1 VSGEPMTEEMAT
13 GLDELSASNKI
24 VKFLVRAM
32 RDGSGMSVETA
43 AKELIEDLGLPADQ
57 VHAAVEMV
65 RALARDIQT
74 AQEPRGVVAGNIESW
89 YLGPRSEDRNWPT
102 LVEILREEGWTDD
115 ALDDLDQS
123 STKVVAQLP
132 SPNGTGSYDC
142 RGLVLGYVQS
152 GKTTNFTAVIAK
164 AADAG
169 YRFFLVLGGV
179 HNALRQQTQDRLNQ
193 QLWERHP
200 DLWYR
205 LTDEDDF
212 KFEPNVDAHL
222 SPTNNKRVLAIVKK
236 NGPRL
241 RALRKWLIGARSE
254 NLEACPMLIIDDE
267 ADQATPNTAKPDRNP
282 TAMNRLIRQ
291 LVNDVPKTAYVGY
304 TATPFAN
311 VLIDPNDATDLYP
324 RDFIVDLPRPNT
336 YIGPEAI
343 FGREALEF
351 DPDGTDIDDGGDFV
365 REVPSDELDDLR
377 PKGAKGRHDFYP
389 SITESLDAALR
400 YFLLSTAARRARGKG
415 NRHATALV
423 HTSQHVDV
431 HRKTAAIIKSHVKAL
446 GRRLAERD
454 GALLLELE
462 ETWRREEDLVP
473 AQDWDVD
480 PVDWA
485 DIAALLPTVAQ
496 DVEIIT
502 DNSQSDERLNF
513 DDRTPRVII
522 AVGGNTLS
530 RGLTLEG
537 LAVSFFVRTASAYD
551 TLLQMGRWFGYRHGY
566 ADLTRIWMTA
576 EMHAWFHHLAT
587 VEQEVRFDIERYAQ
601 GHEKPSDFGPRI
613 RTHPKLAITAASKMQ
628 HARKAQQSYSGRRI
642 QTILFNHADGD
653 WLRANIDAARNLA
666 VAAAS
671 AECVEARPGIQILGP
686 LPSVEMRSFLDGYRF
701 HEESRDLDSELIWKY
716 IEGRLNHGEL
726 THFRIAVMGRATCS
740 SELGAVDLG
749 LDQQVNCINR
759 SRMRIVGG
767 ASYADIKALMSRPD
781 RAVDLGLAPNQVPT
795 EAGDLAKVRNLPANG
810 GRGDGSGLLLL
821 YPVSKDSVPSRVGDD
836 AKRKSSVREPLQAA
850 EHVIGVGLVFPES
863 RDTGAKVDYVTADIR
878 DLGVDEPDAPDES
891 DEPPEEPD
899 VIAT

>member
-1 VSGEPMTEEMAT
+1 MTEDMAA
-13 GLDELSASNKI
+13 GLDELSANNKI

-32 RDGSGMSVETA
+32 RDGTGMSVEA
-43 AKELIEDLGLPADQ
+43 AAQELIEELELPADQ
-57 VHAAVEMV
+57 VNAAVEKV
-65 RALARDIQT
+65 RELARDIQT
-74 AQEPRGVVAGNIESW
+74 AQEPRGVVEGNIESW

-102 LVEILREEGWTDD
+102 LVQILREEGWTED
-115 ALDDLDQS
+115 ALDDLDRS

-132 SPNGTGSYDC
+132 NPNGTGRYDC

-212 KFEPNVDAHL
+212 RFEPNVDAHL

-241 RALRKWLIGARSE
+241 RALRKWLAGARPE
-254 NLEACPMLIIDDE
+254 ILEACPMLIIDDE

-282 TAMNRLIRQ
+282 TAMNRLIKG
-291 LVNDVPKTAYVGY
+291 LVNEVPKTAYVGY

-311 VLIDPNDATDLYP
+311 VLIDPNDETDLYP
-324 RDFIVDLPRPNT
+324 RDFIVDLPRPKS

-351 DPDGTDIDDGGDFV
+351 DPDGTDIDEGDDFV
-365 REVPSDELDDLR
+365 REVPPEELDDLR
-377 PKGAKGRHDFYP
+377 PRGAKGRHDFYP
-389 SITESLDAALR
+389 SITPSLDKALR

-431 HRKTAAIIKSHVKAL
+431 HRKTAAIIASHVKGLA
-446 GRRLAERD
+446 RRLAERD
-454 GALLLELE
+454 AVLLGELE
-462 ETWRREEDLVP
+462 ELWLLEEDLVP
-473 AQDWDVD
+473 AEPWDVE

-496 DVEIIT
+496 VVEVIT
-502 DNSQSDERLNF
+502 DNSQSDERLSF
-513 DDRTPRVII
+513 DDATPRVII

-601 GHEKPSDFGPRI
+601 SHEKPSAFGPRI

-628 HARKAQQSYSGRRI
+628 HARTAQQSYSGRRI
-642 QTILFNHADGD
+642 QTILFDHTDVG
-653 WLRANIDAARNLA
+653 WLRANIGAARDLA
-666 VAAAS
+666 VAAS
-671 AECVEARPGIQILGP
+671 SFSHVIARPGIQILGP
-686 LPSVEMRSFLDGYRF
+686 IPSADLRSFLDSYRF
-701 HEESRDLDSELIWKY
+701 HEESRDLDSRLIWKY
-716 IEGRLNHGEL
+716 IEGRLKHREL
-726 THFRIAVMGRATCS
+726 THFRVAVMGRATE
-740 SELGAVDLG
+740 SEKLGSVDLG
-749 LDQQVNCINR
+749 LGDRVNCINR
-759 SRMRIVGG
+759 ARMKIVGG
-767 ASYADIKALMSRPD
+767 NSYADIKALMSRPD

-795 EAGDLAKVRNLPANG
+795 EANDLAKVRNLPAHG
-810 GRGDGSGLLLL
+810 GRGDGSGLVLL
-821 YPVSKDSVPSRVGDD
+821 YPVSKDSVPARIGSADTT
-836 AKRKSSVREPLQAA
+836 RKSRVREPLQAS

-863 RDTGAKVDYVTADIR
+863 RDTTAKVDYVTADIKE
-878 DLGVDEPDAPDES
+878 LGVDEPDAPDAS
-891 DEPPEEPD
+891 DEPEEEPD